1 MQSNINLLKP
11 LVSIVI
17 TSFNRGHLI
26 EKAIQ
31 SAIDQDYENLEI
43 IISDNCSQDNT
54 NDIVEK
60 FLDDP
65 RIHFFQNEENIGMLK
80 NFEHSSF
87 TLASGE
93 LISFVSSDDFL
104 INPSF
109 ISDAVKAFD
118 SYPNIGIVHACN
130 LATDSLG
137 NTLEQDSSY
146 IFYQN
151 TFYKADYV
159 SGREVFNSYPK
170 CHSISFGGSVF
181 KREDLKQIK
190 PFIEGIHSFDVC
202 LSLQLIQKY
211 NVCFMDKNTYVV
223 RRHGENYTSTIDD
236 ADIYLNNV
244 RYIDIPFDR
253 AMLNQFDSEKKL
265 IQWKNRMYVNYF
277 FKISLAFFSISDEQ
291 YAACINFLKKNN
303 PNAYRQL
310 IFSPKFYFYK
320 LLKVSKLISLLVSF
334 AFKLKYWLRGV

>member
-1 MQSNINLLKP
+1 MQSKINLLKP

-54 NDIVEK
+54 TDIVEK

-87 TLASGE
+87 TLASGK

-109 ISDAVKAFD
+109 ISDAVKAFN
-118 SYPNIGIVHACN
+118 SYPNIGIVHSRN
-130 LATDSLG
+130 LMNSSSS
-137 NTLEQDSSY
+137 NTLEYDYSY
-146 IFYQN
+146 H
-151 TFYKADYV
+151 FYKSSFYKKDYV
-159 SGREVFNSYPK
+159 LGREVFNSYPK

-181 KREDLKQIK
+181 KRDDLIQIN
-190 PFIEGIHSFDVC
+190 PFVEGIFSFDVC

-211 NVCFMDKNTYVV
+211 NVCFIDKRTYVV

-236 ADIYLNNV
+236 ADTYLNNV

-253 AMLNQFDSEKKL
+253 AILNKFDSEKKL

-277 FKISLAFFSISDEQ
+277 FQIALAFFSTSDEQ
-291 YAACINFLKKNN
+291 YAACIDFLKKNN

-310 IFSPKFYFYK
+310 IFSPKFHFYK
-320 LLKVSKLISLLVSF
+320 LLKVSNLISLLVSF
-334 AFKLKYWLRGV
+334 DSKLKNWLRS